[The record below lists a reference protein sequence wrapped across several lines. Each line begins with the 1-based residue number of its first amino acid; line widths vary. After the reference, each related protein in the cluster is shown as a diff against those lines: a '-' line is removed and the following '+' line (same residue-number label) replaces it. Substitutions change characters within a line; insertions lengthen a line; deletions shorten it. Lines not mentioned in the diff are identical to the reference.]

1 MFLSHFKM
9 KAQPFAER
17 TVPEAFWRDPRID
30 EGLARLRYLAEDAT
44 VGLLTGPSG
53 VGKSA
58 LVQAFLE
65 ELSGP
70 RWEVIYVHLT
80 HLPSAGLL
88 KLLVRQLDE
97 PPRRGKDRLFRQI
110 LDRADRIEGTLVVVI
125 DEAHLLDHDALTDL
139 RLLVSSAVEA
149 PPLKLL
155 LVGQEPLRH
164 TLRQSQHGALLSRIR
179 VRYALRPLEADETA
193 SYIDFQLKYAGASHR
208 LFDEEAKRMIHEYA
222 GGMIRMINN
231 LATASLIQAMARETE
246 RVSEAVVRET
256 VREFQ
261 CV

>member
-1 MFLSHFKM
+1 MFLNHFKM
-9 KAQPFAER
+9 KEQPFAER
-17 TVPEAFWRDPRID
+17 AAEEAFWRDPRVE
-30 EGLARLRYLAEDAT
+30 EGLARLQYLADDAT

-58 LVQAFLE
+58 LVRAFLN
-65 ELSGP
+65 ELGGP

-88 KLLVRQLDE
+88 KLLVSRLDE
-97 PPRRGKDRLFRQI
+97 PPRRGKDRLFQQI
-110 LDRADRIEGTLVVVI
+110 LDRALRCEGTMVVVI

-155 LVGQEPLRH
+155 LVGQEPLRQ
-164 TLRQSQHGALLSRIR
+164 TLRQSQHAALLSRMR
-179 VRYALRPLEADETA
+179 VRHVLRPLQAQETA
-193 SYIDFQLKYAGASHR
+193 AYIDFQLKYAGTSGR
-208 LFDEEAKRMIHEYA
+208 LFDIDAKRMIHEYT

-231 LATASLIQAMARETE
+231 LATAALIQAMAQNVE
-246 RVSEAVVRET
+246 RVTEAIVAQT

-261 CV
+261 LV

>member
-1 MFLSHFKM
+1 MFLNHFKM

-17 TVPEAFWRDPRID
+17 AVPDAFWRDQRIE
-30 EGLARLRYLAEDAT
+30 EGLARLRYLAQDAT
-44 VGLLTGPSG
+44 VGLLSGPSG

-58 LVQAFLE
+58 LVQAFLKDLE
-65 ELSGP
+65 GP
-70 RWEVIYVHLT
+70 GWEVIYVHLT

-88 KLLVRQLDE
+88 KLLVSRLDE
-97 PPRRGKDRLFRQI
+97 PPRRGKDRLFQQI
-110 LDRADRIEGTLVVVI
+110 LDRAVRSEGTMVIVI

-155 LVGQEPLRH
+155 LVGQEPLRQ
-164 TLRQSQHGALLSRIR
+164 TLRQSQHAALLSRMR
-179 VRYALRPLEADETA
+179 VRHQLRSLRAEETA
-193 SYIDFQLKYAGASHR
+193 AYIDFQLKYAGVSCR
-208 LFDEEAKRMIHEYA
+208 LFDADAKRMIHEYA

-231 LATASLIQAMARETE
+231 LATASLIQAMATE
-246 RVSEAVVRET
+246 SDRVGESIVSET

-261 CV
+261 LV